1 MEEVLGKGTNLMPV
15 TPPTHSHTHTH
26 THTYIHTHE
35 ILIYSKRFRQVNIH
49 MKSREKST
57 HVDIYTP
64 ESKAL

>member
-1 MEEVLGKGTNLMPV
+1 MQ
-15 TPPTHSHTHTH
+15 THTHTHTH